1 MFLSRGLASLLIL
14 LVLFIASA
22 FAQGKDPVIII
33 PGLQGSEIL
42 DSSGHHVWFSVRRS
56 KTDDIR
62 LPVNSPVLTRL
73 RDTNRVGD
81 IIRKVDIKLLPDVE
95 VYQAVIDALE
105 AKGYTEAT
113 WNNPKAENVY
123 YVFPYD
129 WRRDNVESAQ
139 LLMKR
144 MAAVRRSVHRPNLK
158 FDIISHSMGGL
169 IARYAAMYG
178 AADLPR
184 AGVPPVPTWAGAS
197 YINKLMMFGTPNEG
211 SMSAFDALLNGAPV
225 VSNRK
230 LPLIDDFRP
239 EDVFSCPS
247 VYELLPHQA
256 NFYDEDLKPVQLD
269 LFDANTWDKYGWG
282 ALSDPKF
289 LSKLKDASTLAI
301 KNKDIKPKPI
311 DKDSNVDDRLLG
323 QTTYAQARAY
333 FIAALSRGR
342 RFVAAL
348 DAAPKKTPVQFYAYG
363 GNCTPTLDGAVLIHD
378 EKDNKW
384 TTLLDAKDL
393 KSKGG
398 KETKKEEVKTAIFS
412 LGDGKVTQHSLLAAN
427 QKMVDGKP
435 EFVDALFPVASSFF
449 GCGTHVKLFLD
460 KPTQDSFLSALVVE
474 KQAHP

>member
-1 MFLSRGLASLLIL
+1 
-14 LVLFIASA
+14 
-22 FAQGKDPVIII
+22 VIII

-42 DSSGHHVWFSVRRS
+42 DSAGHHVWFSVRRS

-144 MAAVRRSVHRPNLK
+144 MAAVRRSVRRPNLK

-184 AGVPPVPTWAGAS
+184 AGVTPVPTWAGAS

-225 VSNRK
+225 SRTANCRSLTISVRRTFFHVRPFMNC
-230 LPLIDDFRP
+230 FRIR
-239 EDVFSCPS
+239 
-247 VYELLPHQA
+247 Q
-256 NFYDEDLKPVQLD
+256 
-269 LFDANTWDKYGWG
+269 
-282 ALSDPKF
+282 
-289 LSKLKDASTLAI
+289 
-301 KNKDIKPKPI
+301 
-311 DKDSNVDDRLLG
+311 
-323 QTTYAQARAY
+323 
-333 FIAALSRGR
+333 
-342 RFVAAL
+342 
-348 DAAPKKTPVQFYAYG
+348 
-363 GNCTPTLDGAVLIHD
+363 
-378 EKDNKW
+378 
-384 TTLLDAKDL
+384 
-393 KSKGG
+393 
-398 KETKKEEVKTAIFS
+398 IFS
-412 LGDGKVTQHSLLAAN
+412 TR
-427 QKMVDGKP
+427 
-435 EFVDALFPVASSFF
+435 
-449 GCGTHVKLFLD
+449 T
-460 KPTQDSFLSALVVE
+460 
-474 KQAHP
+474 